1 MAAPSLNVAI
11 VGAGY
16 WGKNLLR
23 TFRGLPTAHVST
35 LCDLDAA
42 TLTAFKAE
50 HPDLE
55 TTADFAALLRR
66 ADVDAVVLATPPS
79 RHHAMALAALQA
91 GKHVW
96 VEKPLALTGAHGRE
110 LVAAAAAQGRTLFV
124 DETFLYDPLVVAM
137 REHIEAGE
145 LGDVYHLSFERLGMG
160 RIRRDSDVWWN
171 SAPHDLSML
180 FYLVPRDPTR
190 VQLHLHS
197 YLQPNIADQAVAD
210 LELTGGVSAHI
221 YLSWLHPQKVAS
233 VFVIGSKRMLQYEG
247 RFEKRAL
254 TLHDYTVDL
263 RPPVGGRGDGPIPI
277 VPISNQNATE
287 IAAPAGV
294 EPLRE
299 AAAHFVDCVRRG
311 IEPRSSGAKSL
322 RVVEALEMAVRGA
335 TRGGFHA

>member
-1 MAAPSLNVAI
+1 

-23 TFRGLPTAHVST
+23 TFRGLSTARVST
-35 LCDLDAA
+35 LCDLDGPTLAA
-42 TLTAFKAE
+42 FAAE
-50 HPDLE
+50 HPDLD
-55 TTADFAALLRR
+55 TTTDFAALLARR
-66 ADVDAVVLATPPS
+66 EVDAVVLATPPS
-79 RHHAMALAALQA
+79 RHHAMALAALEA

-96 VEKPLALTGAHGRE
+96 VEKPLALTAAHGRE
-110 LVAAAAAQGRTLFV
+110 LVAAAARRGTTLFV
-124 DETFLYDPLVVAM
+124 DETFLYDPLVVEM
-137 REHIEAGE
+137 RQRIEAGE

-171 SAPHDLSML
+171 SAPHDLSIL
-180 FYLVPRDPTR
+180 FYLVPRDPRR

-197 YLQPNIADQAVAD
+197 YLQRDLADQAVAD
-210 LELTGGVSAHI
+210 LELEGGVSAHV

-263 RPPVGGRGDGPIPI
+263 SPLPGGRSDGPIPI
-277 VPISNQNATE
+277 VPISNQRATE
-287 IAAPAGV
+287 IPAPAGI

-299 AAAHFVDCVRRG
+299 AAAHFVDCVLSGR
-311 IEPRSSGAKSL
+311 EPRSSGAKSL
-322 RVVEALEMAVRGA
+322 RVVEALDMAVRGA